1 MPTITADLSDG
12 YVVLL
17 GNGTHEWTADE
28 PSDIGGTDT
37 GPTPYELLLGALGA
51 CTVITISMYAKRKGI
66 SVDHVS
72 ARYTYDKVHADDCD
86 LCEEDAIGWLD
97 RVTAQIFIDGEFTDE
112 QRVRL
117 SEIAQRCPVH
127 KTLEKGIHFEEEV
140 IVG

>member
-1 MPTITADLSDG
+1 
-12 YVVLL
+12 
-17 GNGTHEWTADE
+17 
-28 PSDIGGTDT
+28 
-37 GPTPYELLLGALGA
+37 
-51 CTVITISMYAKRKGI
+51 
-66 SVDHVS
+66 
-72 ARYTYDKVHADDCD
+72 VHADDCD